1 MSQFTELSDK
11 INKNIPKKIKQEQG
25 IFFSPKNA
33 RDKIFQGL
41 KDLNFN
47 PKTILE
53 PSFGS
58 GEFIF
63 DLQSEFPDSII
74 YGVEKNKTIFEE
86 VKNNSKL
93 NKNTILL
100 NNDFLEYKDSRKVDL
115 IIGNPPYF
123 VIKEKNINCMVGRGN
138 IFVLFIYKCLTEHL
152 NDNGILTFILP
163 TSFYNCSYYE
173 PCRKYISNNTTIL
186 NIEELT
192 VDYYDTKQD
201 TMFITLRKESPKND
215 NYIFKINN
223 NTYITPHYNQL
234 RKLVLNTTTIEKLN
248 LKVKTGSITWNEY
261 KDNLINNEDEGTLLI
276 YSSNIIDNKLV
287 LNNLL
292 GDEKKQYIKDVK
304 KQKENGPSI
313 LIYRGYGNSFKFKYV
328 YLKDNIEFYG
338 ENHINVIYTSD
349 KTYTKI
355 ELLKVFD
362 LIDNS
367 FQNKKTEEFLKLFV
381 GNGSLSKTEIETILP
396 IFI

>member
-1 MSQFTELSDK
+1 MEL
-11 INKNIPKKIKQEQG
+11 
-25 IFFSPKNA
+25 
-33 RDKIFQGL
+33 
-41 KDLNFN
+41 
-47 PKTILE
+47 
-53 PSFGS
+53 
-58 GEFIF
+58 
-63 DLQSEFPDSII
+63 
-74 YGVEKNKTIFEE
+74 
-86 VKNNSKL
+86 
-93 NKNTILL
+93 
-100 NNDFLEYKDSRKVDL
+100 
-115 IIGNPPYF
+115 
-123 VIKEKNINCMVGRGN
+123 
-138 IFVLFIYKCLTEHL
+138 VLFIYKCLTEHL